1 MKYTPY
7 VVLIAFVSVFF
18 FPIVLFFPFLCA
30 HTTIFSFV
38 PYLILFS
45 ILLLYIY
52 VWSTL
57 ISCIFKKRLLKKKTQ
72 LCILIPFLACVI
84 TVVGSYGYQAWINRF
99 EVMETE
105 VDLMEYVPFKSE
117 KIATLN
123 EPVSYKMTD
132 DLLRLDG
139 ATALYPVYASFVQA
153 VYPEGEYPVYSEE
166 SIVQCSTTPY
176 AYERLLNDETDVIFA
191 LAPSKQQE
199 EMFEA
204 ENKELVMVPIGLESF
219 VFFVN
224 AENPVT
230 DLTTEQIQ
238 GIYSGEIKNWK
249 EAGGNNQ
256 SIRAFQRP
264 EGSGS
269 QSALIR
275 FMKDKKIMKP
285 IKKDVASG
293 MGGIINQTAEY
304 ENRENAIGYSF
315 RFYTQGMM
323 KNNGIH
329 LLKIDGVEPSVEN
342 IKNKTYPITNS
353 LYAVYVKGNDNKN
366 LQPFLEWIQS
376 EQGIELINKTG
387 YVGGNEESGV

>member
-1 MKYTPY
+1 MKFTPY
-7 VVLIAFVSVFF
+7 IVLIAFVSVFF
-18 FPIVLFFPFLCA
+18 FPISLVYAYFLSYSS
-30 HTTIFSFV
+30 IFSFV
-38 PYLILFS
+38 PYLILLS
-45 ILLLYIY
+45 VLLLYIY

-72 LCILIPFLACVI
+72 LCILIPFLVCVI

-105 VDLMEYVPFKSE
+105 VDLMEYEPFKSE
-117 KIATLN
+117 KVATLN
-123 EPVSYKMTD
+123 EPGSYKMTD

-153 VYPEGEYPVYSEE
+153 VYPEGEYPVYNEE

-204 ENKELVMVPIGLESF
+204 KNKELVMVPIGLESF

-224 AENPVT
+224 AENPIT

-238 GIYSGEIKNWK
+238 SIYSGEIKNWK
-249 EAGGNNQ
+249 EVGGNNQ

-275 FMKDKKIMKP
+275 FMEDKKIMKP

-323 KNNGIH
+323 KNNGIR

-342 IKNKTYPITNS
+342 IKNKTYPITNP

-366 LQPFLEWIQS
+366 LQPFLDWIQS

-387 YVGGNEESGV
+387 YVGGSEKSGV